1 MTLLSRAQHVFAFV
15 CTAFCAHSAIA
26 QEVKAFPTKP
36 IRLLVPYAP
45 GGTTDF
51 AARVVGTKLTEM
63 LGQTVVVDNRPGAG
77 SIVGT
82 DAAAKSN
89 ADGYTIVMVDTGFSI
104 TPALYA
110 KLPFDAVRDFTPI
123 TEVIRVSNWLVINPS
138 VPAKSVSDL
147 VALAKAKPGQLT
159 FGSGGVGS
167 PFHMAGE
174 QLKLA
179 AKIDITHVPY
189 KGGGPAISDLIGG
202 QITMAFP
209 TMAVALPLV
218 NGGKLRALAVVAPKR
233 APVLPDIP
241 TIAEAGVPGVTL
253 SSWYGVLAPAK
264 LPKPLVDKLYGE
276 IMRALEAPDVRKRF
290 STQSAEVIGSSPA
303 QFRKLIESE
312 ITTWRDVAKAGG
324 IKPE

>member
-1 MTLLSRAQHVFAFV
+1 MTLLIKAQHLFAFV
-15 CTAFCAHSAIA
+15 GVVLCVHPVSA
-26 QEVKAFPTKP
+26 QNVNAFPTKP

-51 AARVVGTKLTEM
+51 AARVVGTKLTET

-110 KLPFDAVRDFTPI
+110 KLPFDAARDFTPI
-123 TEVIRVSNWLVINPS
+123 TEVIRVSNWLVVNPS
-138 VPAKSVSDL
+138 VPAKSVSEL
-147 VALAKAKPGQLT
+147 VALARAKPGQLT

-174 QLKLA
+174 QFKLA

-233 APVLPDIP
+233 ASVLPDVP

-264 LPKPLVDKLYGE
+264 LPKPLLDKLHAE
-276 IMRALEAPDVRKRF
+276 IMRVLEAPDVRKRF

-303 QFRKLIESE
+303 EFRNLIESE
-312 ITTWRDVAKAGG
+312 ITTWRNVAKAGG

>member
-1 MTLLSRAQHVFAFV
+1 MMPPQRLLPVLAMSLTLW
-15 CTAFCAHSAIA
+15 THSVVG

-51 AARVVGTKLTEM
+51 AARVIGTKLSET
-63 LGQTVVVDNRPGAG
+63 LGQPLIVDNRPGAG

-82 DAAAKSN
+82 DAAAKAN
-89 ADGYTIVMVDTGFSI
+89 PDGYTIVMVDTGFSI

-110 KLPFDAVRDFTPI
+110 KLPFDPAADFTAI
-123 TEVIRVSNWLVINPS
+123 TEVIRVSNWLVINPA
-138 VPAKSVSDL
+138 VPAKSVKDL
-147 VALAKAKPGQLT
+147 IALARAKPGELT

-174 QLKLA
+174 QFRLA
-179 AKIDITHVPY
+179 AKIDVTHVPY
-189 KGGGPAISDLIGG
+189 KGGGPAITDLIGG
-202 QITMAFP
+202 QITLAFP

-218 NGGKLRALAVVAPKR
+218 QGGKLRALAVVAPRR
-233 APVLPDIP
+233 ASVLPDVP

-264 LPKPLVDKLYGE
+264 TPKPIVDRLHGE
-276 IMRALEAPDVRKRF
+276 ILKALDAPDVRKRF
-290 STQSAEVIGSSPA
+290 SSQSAEVIGSSPA
-303 QFRKLIESE
+303 QFRTLIGSE
-312 ITTWRDVAKAGG
+312 LATWRAVARAGG
-324 IKPE
+324 IKAE

>member
-1 MTLLSRAQHVFAFV
+1 MTLLSRAQYVFAFV

-276 IMRALEAPDVRKRF
+276 IMRALDAPDVRKRF

-312 ITTWRDVAKAGG
+312 ITMWRDVAKAGG